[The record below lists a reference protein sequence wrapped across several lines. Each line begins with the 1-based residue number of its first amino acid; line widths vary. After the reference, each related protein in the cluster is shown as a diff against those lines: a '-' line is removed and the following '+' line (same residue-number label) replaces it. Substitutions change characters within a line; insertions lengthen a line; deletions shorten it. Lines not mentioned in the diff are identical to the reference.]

1 MGEKIAMGFHATVDY
16 ELEWDADKFI
26 SLVRGYQIR
35 DDELDAE
42 LHPDSERNMLRIA
55 LAHMR
60 EGSGAEFTPET
71 NELCTRFAKHF
82 ACRQTLGGTAM
93 RAALAISR
101 LGYGTELSVCCYNRL
116 VRAGIPSNVH
126 CFSNIGEG
134 CEAVYPHVVLT
145 YPSGVRIKANDIDFV
160 TPRENRILFSNDEEA
175 KAMAVSQEFLPHMS
189 DAKVFLL
196 GCFSE
201 VLDFRV
207 LKQRMAETREL
218 LNKRNSDTLLVM
230 EDGCYIQKSFRAYVH
245 KELMK
250 CRPDILSMNED
261 ELQEYVGKRFDILD
275 AGLVLDALE
284 RCQNGIGVPLLIVHS
299 SKWVLAYGAD
309 AGKVRQGLETGI
321 CVSSMHFCYGNAC
334 GREELRM
341 VSAMGVR
348 REGAVFCKKIT
359 ELAGT
364 RVCAIPTK
372 DLSGVRNPTV
382 VGLGDCFAAGLVLG
396 LTERVLNV

>member
-16 ELEWDADKFI
+16 ELEWDAEKFI
-26 SLVRGYQIR
+26 NLVSDHQIKAN
-35 DDELDAE
+35 ELNADIQ
-42 LHPDSERNMLRIA
+42 PDSERNMLRIA
-55 LAHMR
+55 LVHMK

-71 NELCTRFAKHF
+71 NELCVNFAKHF
-82 ACRQTLGGTAM
+82 VYRQTLGGTAL
-93 RAALAISR
+93 RAALAIGR
-101 LGYGTELSVCCYNRL
+101 LGYGTELSICCFNRL
-116 VRAGIPSNVH
+116 VRQGIPFNVH
-126 CFSNIGEG
+126 YFSNIGQGRE
-134 CEAVYPHVVLT
+134 EIYPHVVLT
-145 YPSGVRIKANDIDFV
+145 YPSGARIKANDIDFV

-175 KAMAVSQEFLPHMS
+175 KAMAVSQEFLPRMR

-201 VLDFRV
+201 VLDFHV

-218 LNKRNSDTLLVM
+218 LNKRNPDTLLVM
-230 EDGCYIQKSFRAYVH
+230 EDGCYIQKSFRNYVH

-250 CRPDILSMNED
+250 CKPDILSMNED

-275 AGLVLDALE
+275 ADLVLDALE
-284 RCQNGIGVPLLIVHS
+284 QCQTRIGVPLLVVHS
-299 SKWVLAYGAD
+299 SKWALAYGTD
-309 AGKVRQGLETGI
+309 AGKVKQALETGI

-334 GREELRM
+334 DREELRR
-341 VSAMGVR
+341 VSAMDVK
-348 REGAVFCKKIT
+348 REGEAFCKKIK

-364 RVCAIPTK
+364 RVCAVLTK

-396 LTERVLNV
+396 LTELVLDL